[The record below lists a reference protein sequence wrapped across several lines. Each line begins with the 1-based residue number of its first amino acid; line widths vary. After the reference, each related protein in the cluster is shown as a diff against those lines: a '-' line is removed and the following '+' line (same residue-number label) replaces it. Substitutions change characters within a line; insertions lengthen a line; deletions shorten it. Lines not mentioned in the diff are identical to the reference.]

1 MSIEAFILAGGRS
14 SRLGRNKALEHIGG
28 RTLAERAFES
38 VRNSAIANKICF
50 VAGNRVDLA
59 IEARRLNA
67 HFVFDVI
74 EGRGPLGGLHTALY
88 HAASEWVFVLACD
101 LPFVTAELIGRLA
114 EFRDEEHG
122 AVIPEQPDGRPQPL
136 CAFYRVA
143 TAKPIVEEIVLLHR
157 VPPPMHE
164 VVSFLAPRIVT
175 PAEYNPITVRPVP
188 FFSNINTESDLT
200 EARELLHKLV

>member
-1 MSIEAFILAGGRS
+1 MSVEAFILAGGSS

-38 VRNSAIANKICF
+38 VRDSAIANTICF
-50 VAGNRVDLA
+50 IAGNRVEVA

-101 LPFVTAELIGRLA
+101 LPFVTADLIRRLA
-114 EFRDEEHG
+114 EFRDEQHG

-143 TAKPIVEEIVLLHR
+143 AAKPVVEEIVLRHR
-157 VPPPMHE
+157 VPPPMHQ
-164 VVSFLAPRIVT
+164 VVLKLAPRIVT
-175 PAEYNPITVRPVP
+175 PAEYSPFAAAPVP
-188 FFSNINTESDLT
+188 YFSNINTELDLL
-200 EARELLHKLV
+200 EARKLLHKLV